1 MKEFIRYGVP
11 SVPISTVNFTT
22 TGVVIQP
29 PSIGRIYITDVT
41 ASNSS
46 LTLSHSSTLAT
57 GAVLAY
63 IAQGNCNLSVPIR
76 VADGSGVAISTLNA
90 IGSLNYFLE

>member
-29 PSIGRIYITDVT
+29 PTVGRIYITDIT
-41 ASNSS
+41 ATNSAIT
-46 LTLSHSSTLAT
+46 LTNASSVAS
-57 GAVLAY
+57 GSILAY
-63 IAQGNCNLSVPIR
+63 VAQGNCNLSVPIR
-76 VADGSGVAISTLNA
+76 VSDLSGVAVSTA
-90 IGSLNYFLE
+90 SAVGSINYFLE